1 MTAGAVAFRSKP
13 FETVTSDRARNQTRI
28 FVIGPPMTRGELGTV
43 RRAGVVAGVVAGVG
57 LCAVVP
63 VGAEPEP
70 EPPLGHAERVAGL
83 SSPAAGASGYSG
95 DGFAATKARI
105 GFNAKIATA
114 ADGAVLLVDSN
125 SRRLRRVGTD
135 GVIDTV
141 PAPAPVSGGGPWF
154 ARGATPWMVDSGPDG
169 SVYLSDRQEISR
181 LGKDGSWT
189 TIAGGGEVG
198 FADGRGG
205 DGGPAT
211 NAFLYDIE
219 NLDVD
224 AAGVVYVAD
233 GGNGRV
239 RRVDRNGTITTVAGG
254 GRTTPSTRPVPARSA
269 RLHPFDIAVD
279 PAGGFWMVDY
289 ARLEQ
294 APPRLVHVDADGM
307 LTAVPLDA
315 EFTQGFPIAV
325 GADSTVY
332 IGVGAFLHRLAE
344 DGSTTPLGGPFT
356 DSITDIAIAPD
367 GTFYTATHGVVER
380 LVEPGSREGEK
391 VRPTRAAPDRW
402 AGDEPGTVHRVAG
415 DGKYRESAGAVPDQA
430 PTEPR
435 DIVAAPGGGAYV
447 LDGRNERVLSVS
459 PAGAV
464 EEFATLPSRDAAAI
478 VGLARGSDGA
488 LYTLDVNSGTL
499 LRIGPDGAVTNANA
513 VSVAESY
520 RPTTTVLDKAGN
532 TYLPADDGEI
542 LLRSAPG
549 GRTVPLAGGGDREGA
564 EADGRPARQASMY
577 LPQAAAIAPDGSVA
591 VLEEYLNAVRLVRPD
606 GSLTTIAGNA
616 DARLER
622 AGFGGDGGPA
632 TRALLNSP
640 RAAAFAPDGTVYVA
654 DTMNNRVRKVARNG
668 VITTVAGT
676 GERDETGDGGPATRA
691 ALVEPDHV
699 AVAEDGALWVTSA
712 ASTRVR
718 RIDRDGTITTP
729 VDFEA
734 ADHEA
739 SAVPAEKLTL
749 DGYAIAVD
757 RKGTVYVD
765 AAETIRAV
773 SSGKART
780 AFDTTGLGGPMIAT
794 GADGSLYYGG
804 ATVRH
809 RFPDGAE
816 TPVVGALQQGVAPAD
831 GANANTVNIV
841 PTDIAVDPDG
851 TPLIAT
857 KEAVFALA
865 GGRLDQR
872 WHLDDPDAEQINGI
886 APGPDGTLYVALSED
901 RVVAVRDGK
910 TRTFAGAPSAE
921 DDDDIGDGGPA
932 TDAQL
937 DSPRDVAVTSDGS
950 VFVSTT
956 DGIRRI
962 NPEGDIDTVVA
973 GQSVEEGSLT
983 QDTPPEAL
991 AVDAHDN
998 LYFTEPQLNQVRVV
1012 VRPAAMPDQS
1022 GTSLWW
1028 WLGGGALLVAAA
1040 AFLLWRRTTSNTAD
1054 PAPATEEPE
1063 PVQDSPDGPS
1073 EDK

>member
-1 MTAGAVAFRSKP
+1 
-13 FETVTSDRARNQTRI
+13 
-28 FVIGPPMTRGELGTV
+28 MTRGELGTV
-43 RRAGVVAGVVAGVG
+43 RRAGVVAGVAVGVVLCTVA
-57 LCAVVP
+57 P

-70 EPPLGHAERVAGL
+70 APLGHAERVAGL
-83 SSPAAGASGYSG
+83 SSPAAGVNGYSG

-105 GFNAKIATA
+105 GFDVKIAVA
-114 ADGAVLLVDSN
+114 SDGAVLLVDSD

-141 PAPAPVSGGGPWF
+141 PAPAAVSGGGPWF

-169 SVYLSDRQEISR
+169 SVYLSDREEISR

-189 TIAGGGEVG
+189 TIAGGGEAD

-211 NAFLYDIE
+211 NAFLHDIE
-219 NLDVD
+219 NLEVD

-233 GGNGRV
+233 GSNGRV

-254 GRTTPSTRPVPARSA
+254 GGTTPSTEPVPARSA
-269 RLHPFDIAVD
+269 RLDPFDIAVD

-289 ARLEQ
+289 ARLKQ
-294 APPRLVHVDADGM
+294 TPPRLVHVDAEGM

-315 EFTQGFPIAV
+315 KFTQAFPIAV

-332 IGVGAFLHRLAE
+332 VGVGAFLHRLAE
-344 DGSTTPLGGPFT
+344 DGSTTPLGGPFA
-356 DSITDIAIAPD
+356 DSITDIAIAGD
-367 GTFYTATHGVVER
+367 GTVYTATDGAVDR
-380 LVEPGSREGEK
+380 LVEPDPREGEK
-391 VRPTRAAPDRW
+391 LPPTRAAADRW

-415 DGKYRESAGAVPDQA
+415 DGEYRESVGGTGAGPDQA

-435 DIVAAPGGGAYV
+435 DVVAAPDGGAYV
-447 LDGRNERVLSVS
+447 LDAGNERVLSVS

-464 EEFATLPSRDAAAI
+464 EEFATLPSGDAATI

-488 LYTLDVNSGTL
+488 LYTLDANGGVL
-499 LRIGPDGAVTNANA
+499 LRIGPDGAVSNVNGVA
-513 VSVAESY
+513 VAENY
-520 RPTTTVLDKAGN
+520 RPATTVLDKAGN
-532 TYLPADDGEI
+532 TYLPADDGEV
-542 LLRSAPG
+542 LLRSGPG
-549 GRTVPLAGGGDREGA
+549 GRAVPVAGGGDRDGA
-564 EADGRPARQASMY
+564 EADGGPARQASMY

-632 TRALLNSP
+632 TAALLNSP
-640 RAAAFAPDGTVYVA
+640 RAVAFAPDGTVYIA

-676 GERDETGDGGPATRA
+676 GERDEKGDGGPATRA

-729 VDFEA
+729 VDFKA
-734 ADHEA
+734 ADVDA
-739 SAVPAEKLTL
+739 SAIPAEELTL

-765 AAETIRAV
+765 AAETVRAV
-773 SSGKART
+773 SSGEART
-780 AFDTTGLGGPMIAT
+780 AFDTAGLGGPMIASA
-794 GADGSLYYGG
+794 ADGSLYYGG
-804 ATVRH
+804 ATLRH

-816 TPVVGALQQGVAPAD
+816 TPVVGALQQGVPPAD
-831 GANANTVNIV
+831 GANASTVNIV

-857 KEAVFALA
+857 KDAVFALV

-872 WHLDDPDAEQINGI
+872 WHLDDPDGEQINGI
-886 APGPDGTLYVALSED
+886 ASGPDGTLYVALSED
-901 RVVAVRDGK
+901 RVAAVRDGRA
-910 TRTFAGAPSAE
+910 RTFAGTGDAPAA
-921 DDDDIGDGGPA
+921 DDDDIGDGGAA
-932 TDAQL
+932 TDAL
-937 DSPRDVAVTSDGS
+937 LESPRDVAVTSDGS

-962 NPEGDIDTVVA
+962 NPDGDIDTVVA
-973 GQSVEEGSLT
+973 GQTVEEGSLT

-998 LYFTEPQLNQVRVV
+998 LYFTEPALNQVRVV

-1028 WLGGGALLVAAA
+1028 WLGGGALVVAAA
-1040 AFLLWRRTTSNTAD
+1040 AFLLWRRRTSTAPTPTTAE
-1054 PAPATEEPE
+1054 PAPASTASASQEDEPAQ
-1063 PVQDSPDGPS
+1063 PVQDPS
-1073 EDK
+1073 DRQPEDK